1 MSKKKIL
8 VLNDGSNYENWGIK
22 ACIDGLKNIL
32 KKSLDDFEIIGVPHS
47 YMHKKYS
54 WEPTLFN
61 RKLFNDHSRI
71 TRRFLDEFHLLPKI
85 ADEFEYIAELWL
97 NGEGGEGAKSF
108 LNIMEDIDIIVFN
121 AEGSTYRDNIGAIK
135 GLFML
140 WFTKTKLNKKAYF
153 LNGSVTLTLVDSTL
167 PAMIKKVFSVID
179 GVAVREPYSYK
190 NILDFYPQLTNI
202 KMYPDSVFSLNVD
215 NLRLKYKVKRLDFL
229 DKDFFCFS
237 LSMLPMDYRRS
248 KNKSSLVYI
257 INELKKVVPNAVL
270 LAKDVEDQILK
281 DVAKDTNS
289 IFIGADF
296 DYEDIMGILSK
307 AKFLFSG
314 RYHHLIFATKVG
326 CPCIPI
332 ASSSH
337 KIHGFAELFKDIMP
351 RPIDAT
357 DVWEEYNSII
367 TNANSIIN
375 SDSLRELYIKRA
387 KELLTDSINQGKLIK
402 QEKGIK

>member
-1 MSKKKIL
+1 
-8 VLNDGSNYENWGIK
+8 
-22 ACIDGLKNIL
+22 
-32 KKSLDDFEIIGVPHS
+32 
-47 YMHKKYS
+47 MHQKYS
-54 WEPTLFN
+54 WEPTIFR

-71 TRRFLDEFHLLPKI
+71 TRRFLDEFHSLPKI
-85 ADEFEYIAELWL
+85 VDEFEYIAQLWL
-97 NGEGGEGAKSF
+97 DGKGGDGAKSF
-108 LNIMEDIDIIVFN
+108 LEMIKDIDIIIFN

-140 WFTKTKLNKKAYF
+140 WFSKTKLNKKAYF

-167 PAMIKKVFSVID
+167 PAMIKKVFSIID

-202 KMYPDSVFSLNVD
+202 KMYPDSVFSLNID
-215 NLRLKYKVKRLDFL
+215 NLPLNKKIKKLDFL
-229 DKDFFCFS
+229 EKDFFCFS

-248 KNKSSLVYI
+248 RDKSSLVYI
-257 INELKKVVPNAVL
+257 IKELKKIVPNAVL

-281 DVAKDTNS
+281 DVAKDTDS

-296 DYEDIMGILSK
+296 DYVDIMGILSK

-337 KIHGFAELFKDIMP
+337 KIHGLASLFEVIMP
-351 RPIDAT
+351 HPIDAT
-357 DVWEEYNSII
+357 DIWEESDSVIV
-367 TNANSIIN
+367 NANNIIN
-375 SDSLRELYIKRA
+375 HINLRELYIKRA
-387 KELLTDSINQGKLIK
+387 KELEVDSFGHGKLTS
-402 QEKGIK
+402 E

>member
-8 VLNDGSNYENWGIK
+8 ILNDGSAYENWGIK

-32 KKSLDDFEIIGVPHS
+32 ENTLSDVELVGVPHS
-47 YMHKKYS
+47 YMHQKYS
-54 WEPTLFN
+54 WEPTLLK
-61 RKLFNDHSRI
+61 RKLFNEHSRI
-71 TRRFLDEFHLLPKI
+71 ARRFLDEFHSLPKI
-85 ADEFEYIAELWL
+85 ADEFEYISELWL
-97 NGEGGEGAKSF
+97 NGKGGKGAKSF
-108 LNIMEDIDIIVFN
+108 IEIMNDIDIIIFN

-140 WFTKTKLNKKAYF
+140 WFSKTKLNKKAYF

-179 GVAVREPYSYK
+179 GVSVREPYSYQ
-190 NILDFYPQLTNI
+190 NILNFYPQLTNI

-215 NLRLKYKVKRLDFL
+215 HLQLKDKVKKLDFL
-229 DKDFFCFS
+229 EKDFFCFS

-248 KNKSSLVYI
+248 RNKSSLVHI
-257 INELKKVVPNAVL
+257 IKELKKIVPNAVL
-270 LAKDVEDQILK
+270 LAKDIEDQILK

-289 IFIGADF
+289 TFIGADF
-296 DYEDIMGILSK
+296 DYADIMGILSK

-337 KIHGFAELFKDIMP
+337 KIHGFAELFKDIMSK
-351 RPIDAT
+351 PIDPT
-357 DVWEEYNSII
+357 DIWEEIDGII
-367 TNANSIIN
+367 KNANDIMTTKN
-375 SDSLRELYIKRA
+375 LKNLYIKRA
-387 KELLTDSINQGKLIK
+387 KELEIDSMNHGYLIN
-402 QEKGIK
+402 E

>member
-1 MSKKKIL
+1 MKKRIL

-32 KKSLDDFEIIGVPHS
+32 EHTVDNFEFIGVPHS
-47 YMHKKYS
+47 YMHQKYS
-54 WEPTLFN
+54 WEPTVFK

-71 TRRFLDEFHLLPKI
+71 TRRFLDEFHTLPKI
-85 ADEFEYIAELWL
+85 ADEFEYIAQLWFS
-97 NGEGGEGAKSF
+97 GKGGEGAKSF
-108 LNIMEDIDIIVFN
+108 LTMMKDIDIIIFN
-121 AEGSTYRDNIGAIK
+121 AEGTTYRDNIGAIK

-140 WFTKTKLNKKAYF
+140 WLAKTKLKKKAYF

-167 PAMIKKVFSVID
+167 PAMIKKVFGVID
-179 GVAVREPYSYK
+179 GVAVREPYSYN
-190 NILDFYPQLTNI
+190 NILNFYPQLTNI
-202 KMYPDSVFSLNVD
+202 KMHPDSVFSLNVD
-215 NLRLKYKVKRLDFL
+215 NLQLKEKVKQLDFL
-229 DKDFFCFS
+229 DKDFFCLS

-248 KNKSSLVYI
+248 RDKSSLVHI
-257 INELKKVVPNAVL
+257 INELKKIVPNAVL
-270 LAKDVEDQILK
+270 LAKDIEDQILK

-296 DYEDIMGILSK
+296 NYVDVMGILSK

-337 KIHGFAELFKDIMP
+337 KIHGFTSLFENIMP
-351 RPIDAT
+351 KPIDAT
-357 DVWEEYNSII
+357 DVWEEIDSVVE
-367 TNANSIIN
+367 NANKIIN
-375 SDSLRELYIKRA
+375 TDDLKDIYLKRA
-387 KELLTDSINQGKLIK
+387 KELEKDSFNHGKLLS
-402 QEKGIK
+402 E

>member
-1 MSKKKIL
+1 MNKKKIL
-8 VLNDGSNYENWGIK
+8 VLNDGSSYENWGIK

-32 KKSLDDFEIIGVPHS
+32 ENTSNDFKIIGVPHR
-47 YMHKKYS
+47 YMHKKYT
-54 WEPTLFN
+54 WEPTIFN

-71 TRRFLDEFHLLPKI
+71 TKRFLDEFHLLPKI
-85 ADEFEYIAELWL
+85 ADEFEYIAQLWL
-97 NGEGGEGAKSF
+97 SGKGGEGAKSF
-108 LNIMEDIDIIVFN
+108 INMMQDIDIIVFN

-140 WFTKTKLNKKAYF
+140 WFTKTKLKKKAYF

-190 NILDFYPQLTNI
+190 NIFDFYPQLINI

-215 NLRLKYKVKRLDFL
+215 NLLLKDKVKKLNFL

-248 KNKSSLVYI
+248 RSKSSLVYI
-257 INELKKVVPNAVL
+257 INELKKIVPNAVL

-281 DVAKDTNS
+281 DVAKDTDS

-296 DYEDIMGILSK
+296 DYRDIMGILSK

-357 DVWEEYNSII
+357 DVWEESNNVIASAKSII
-367 TNANSIIN
+367 DN
-375 SDSLRELYIKRA
+375 DDLKKVYIKRA
-387 KELLTDSINQGKLIK
+387 KELELDSLGHGKLIS
-402 QEKGIK
+402 E